1 MTGQRSRTIIAGAIA
16 LALGA
21 GLISSPAL
29 AQHITTDGSVG
40 QAGTLLGPNYVI
52 PADLGQ
58 TRGANL
64 FHSFETFSVL
74 TGESANFTGP
84 NSISNIF
91 SRVTG
96 GSLSTIDG
104 QITSS
109 IPHVNLFLLN
119 PAGVLFGPNASINL
133 GGSFR
138 VTTADYVRFVDGY
151 RFNATV
157 GADGNFTSAPYAA
170 FGFLSA
176 NPAPITFDRST
187 ITVTPG
193 STLAVVGGD
202 MTLSGP
208 PRSGAQT
215 LQAQSGEIHLISVA
229 SAGEVPLVA
238 TATAPAFSVDGFARL
253 GTITLNNGATV
264 AAPPTAG
271 NATPGGRILMRGG
284 TLTMDQN
291 SAIFATTGGDVSA
304 PPVALDIAMR
314 EAIIL
319 DRGSVITANNV
330 GGLGNG
336 GAILLSAP
344 LIALRNNAALSSV
357 YLGNGNGSDLTI
369 QAGQLLL
376 TGGADIIARNL
387 GSRNAGNGG
396 MLTIAATE
404 SMSLGPGSTI
414 QAENFQGLGSGSS
427 IHITTPHL
435 VVEGAAGATG
445 QAGISGFTGGF
456 GPASSVTLNVGTL
469 ELTGQ
474 QALIDT
480 RARNVSIVGGGVP
493 TEGGGPITVQGQG
506 GPGTLADLVR
516 VSGQGSG
523 FLTESEGAGTGG
535 TLQLSARQIVI
546 QNEGR
551 ISANTIG
558 SGQAGAVVM
567 NAGELSVTG
576 GGRIESNTS
585 GIGDGGTIAITT
597 TGDVFVTGGGRVESN
612 TSGAGDGGT
621 IAITTTGDVSVAG
634 LSANGQTRS
643 GIFAKTLGT
652 VANAGAAGDITVSA
666 RNISLSAGSQIDSS
680 TTSGGAGGVVSL
692 VAADQIAVTGASTRI
707 TSDASRGNG
716 TGGNITMQAGNIAI
730 SDGASVTAETGG
742 SGDAGNVTITAR
754 GSVALDSGATITT
767 GTSGSGR
774 GGSIAIQAFDL
785 LLDGSGTA
793 IKADTLRPF
802 ADMVVGLGIA
812 HANVGDL
819 VAILESPDGTRV
831 ALFSRVGGAGDNF
844 TGTVLSDEATTPIA
858 SGAAP
863 FTGQFLPREPLA
875 QLNDQLANGTW
886 KLNVRDQTGG
896 AAGSLL
902 GWSLRIGDQTFQS
915 TGPAIDIPNNG
926 AIASSVAV
934 NLGPGAV
941 VPGTGEIAGIGGNVT
956 VNAGTLT
963 VQNGAQL
970 SATTRGS
977 GHGGTLNITTTGATS
992 ISGTGSG
999 LFSDAH
1005 ASGVGGDITVK
1016 AGTMTLGSGA
1026 TVSAS
1031 SLGSGDAGSI
1041 TIQTAGL
1048 LQITGGSVKTTA
1060 VTGKGGDISIT
1071 AGEMALIGAAISA
1084 SSRGPGNAGNIT
1096 IDSGT
1101 QFIST
1106 ASRVTTEATQASGG
1120 NITLNAK
1127 RMIRLTGSQVST
1139 SVAGGPTT
1147 AGGNI
1152 AIDPDFV
1159 IMQNS
1164 QIVAQAFQGQGG
1176 NITITAGTFLADP
1189 ASLVDASSQLGV
1201 SGSVNIQAPVTN
1213 LSGAITP
1220 LSDNP
1225 VDAAALVRAS
1235 CAARFASG
1243 NRSSLVQRG
1252 RDTLPAD
1259 PGSGFMSGPLWASGG
1274 VVVAVLA
1281 ELDREPSRLM
1291 TEDILASSQ
1300 ESQSVIRLD
1309 GSPMLE
1315 PAAYC
1320 QS

>member
-1 MTGQRSRTIIAGAIA
+1 MTGERSGRFIVGAMFA
-16 LALGA
+16 LAA
-21 GLISSPAL
+21 GLAANL
-29 AQHITTDGSVG
+29 TWAEITTDGTVG
-40 QAGTLLGPNYVI
+40 QAGRLIGPNYVI

-58 TRGANL
+58 THGANL
-64 FHSFETFSVL
+64 FHSFNTFNVL

-119 PAGVLFGPNASINL
+119 PAGVLFGQNASINL

-138 VTTADYVRFVDGY
+138 VATADYVRFADGY
-151 RFNATV
+151 RFNAAV

-176 NPAPITFDRST
+176 NPAPITFDRSS
-187 ITVTPG
+187 INVTPG
-193 STLAVVGGD
+193 STFTVVGGD
-202 MTLSGP
+202 IALTGP
-208 PRSGAQT
+208 PRPGEQT
-215 LQAQSGEIHLISVA
+215 LQAQSGEIQLISVA

-238 TATAPAFSVDGFARL
+238 SATVPAFSVDGFAQL
-253 GTITLNNGATV
+253 GTIALNNGATV
-264 AAPPTAG
+264 AAPPTAR

-284 TLTMDQN
+284 KLTMDQN

-314 EAIIL
+314 ESIVL
-319 DRGSVITANNV
+319 DHGSVITANNV
-330 GGLGNG
+330 GGVGSG
-336 GAILLSAP
+336 GAIVLSAP
-344 LIALRNNAALSSV
+344 LVELRSNAALSSV
-357 YLGNGNGSDLTI
+357 YFGNGNGSDLTI
-369 QAGQLLL
+369 QAGRVLL
-376 TGGADIIARNL
+376 TGGADILARNL
-387 GSRNAGNGG
+387 GSRNVGNGG
-396 MLTIAATE
+396 ALNIAAME
-404 SMSLGPGSTI
+404 SVSLGPGSTI
-414 QAENFQGLGSGSS
+414 QTENFQGLGSGSP
-427 IHITTPHL
+427 IHLTTPRL
-435 VVEGAAGATG
+435 VIEGSAGATG

-469 ELTGQ
+469 DLKGQ
-474 QALIDT
+474 QALVDT
-480 RARNVSIVGGGVP
+480 RARNVSVTGGALP

-506 GPGTLADLVR
+506 GAGTLADLVR

-523 FLTESEGAGTGG
+523 FFTETEGVGTGG
-535 TLQLSARQIVI
+535 ALTITARQIVL

-551 ISANTIG
+551 ISANTLG
-558 SGQAGAVVM
+558 SGQAGGIVM

-585 GIGDGGTIAITT
+585 GTGDGGTIALTT
-597 TGDVFVTGGGRVESN
+597 S
-612 TSGAGDGGT
+612 
-621 IAITTTGDVSVAG
+621 GDVSIAG

-643 GIFAKTLGT
+643 GIFAKTQGT
-652 VANAGAAGDITVSA
+652 VANAGDAGDITVAA
-666 RNISLSAGSQIDSS
+666 RNIALSAGAQIDSS
-680 TTSGGAGGVVSL
+680 TTSGGAGGSVSL
-692 VAADQIAVTGASTRI
+692 VAADQIAVTGGSTRI
-707 TSDASRGNG
+707 TSDAGRGNG
-716 TGGNITMQAGNIAI
+716 AGGNITLQAGSIAI
-730 SDGASVTAETGG
+730 SDQASVTAATGG
-742 SGDAGNVTITAR
+742 SGDAGSVTMTAR
-754 GSVALDSGATITT
+754 GPVTLKSGATITT
-767 GTSGSGR
+767 STSGSGK
-774 GGSIAIQAFDL
+774 GGSIAIQASDL
-785 LLDGSGTA
+785 LLDGPGTA

-802 ADMVVGLGIA
+802 ADLVVSLDIA
-812 HANVGDL
+812 HSNVGDL
-819 VAILESPDGTRV
+819 VAQIESPAGTRV
-831 ALFSRVGGAGDNF
+831 ALFSRVGGTGDNF
-844 TGTVLSDEATTPIA
+844 TGTTFNDQATRPIA
-858 SGAAP
+858 SGEAP
-863 FTGQFLPREPLA
+863 FLDQFLPREPLA

-886 KLNVRDQTGG
+886 KLNVRDQTAG

-902 GWSLRIGDQTFQS
+902 GWSLRIGNQTFQS
-915 TGPAIDIPNNG
+915 TSPAIPIPNNG
-926 AIASSVAV
+926 AIASSLSV

-977 GHGGTLNITTTGATS
+977 GHGGTLNITTAGATNLM
-992 ISGTGSG
+992 GAGSG

-1005 ASGVGGDITVK
+1005 ASGIGGNIAVK
-1016 AGTMTLGSGA
+1016 AGTMMIGNGA

-1031 SLGSGDAGSI
+1031 SSGTGDAGSI
-1041 TIQTAGL
+1041 AIQTAGL
-1048 LQITGGSVKTTA
+1048 LQITDGSVQTTA

-1071 AGEMALIGAAISA
+1071 AGAMELLRAAISA
-1084 SSRGPGNAGNIT
+1084 SSQGPGNAGNIT
-1096 IDSGT
+1096 INSGM

-1120 NITLNAK
+1120 NIAMNAR
-1127 RMIRLTGSQVST
+1127 RMIRLTGSQIST

-1152 AIDPDFV
+1152 TIDPDFV

-1164 QIVAQAFQGQGG
+1164 QIVAQAFEGQGG

-1189 ASLVDASSQLGV
+1189 ASLVNASSQKGI
-1201 SGSVNIQAPVTN
+1201 SGNVNIQAPVTN

-1235 CAARFASG
+1235 CAARFAGGS
-1243 NRSSLVQRG
+1243 RSSLVQRG

-1259 PGSGFMSGPLWASGG
+1259 PGSGLMTGPLWARGG
-1274 VVVAVLA
+1274 VVAAVLA
-1281 ELDREPSRLM
+1281 ELDLEPSRL
-1291 TEDILASSQ
+1291 LAQEGWASTQ
-1300 ESQSVIRLD
+1300 ESQSVMRLD
-1309 GSPMLE
+1309 GSAVME